1 MLIRS
6 TNTSAEERAQRAL
19 PPIDLEI
26 PADLQTATFASG

>member
-6 TNTSAEERAQRAL
+6 TNTSAEDRAPRVL

-26 PADLQTATFASG
+26 PAGLQTATFASG